1 MLEMLMQWYRRRF
14 SDPEAIALLV
24 ILVAGF
30 GIIFFFSGLL
40 APLLVAI
47 VLAYLLEWPTVRL
60 QSIGCSRP
68 RGGAAVW
75 RRHFLASPRRWAT
88 SIVLVVFVGILLLM
102 AFVVLPIAW
111 QQGIYLIRDMPGM
124 LNKLSDFAATLPRR
138 YPALMDAGIID
149 AMAENMRSRMLT
161 MGDSVVKISLA
172 SLVGLLTIAVYLVLV
187 PLMVFFLLKDKEQM
201 LNAVRRVLPR
211 NRGLAGQVWKE
222 MNQQI
227 TNYIRG
233 KVLEMIVVGIATW
246 LGFLLFGLNYSLLL
260 AVLVGFSVLI
270 PYIGAFVV
278 TIPVVGVALF
288 QFGAGTEFW
297 SCFAVYL
304 IIQALDGN
312 LLVPVLF
319 SEAVNLHPL
328 VIILSVVI
336 FGGLWGFWGVFF
348 AIPLATL
355 IKAVIHAWPDG
366 QIAQE

>member
-30 GIIFFFSGLL
+30 SILFFFSGLL

-47 VLAYLLEWPTVRL
+47 VLAYLLEWPTARL
-60 QSIGCSRP
+60 QAIGCSRRWQLHCP
-68 RGGAAVW
+68 YPLCRHSVINGVCGDADCLAA
-75 RRHFLASPRRWAT
+75 
-88 SIVLVVFVGILLLM
+88 
-102 AFVVLPIAW
+102 
-111 QQGIYLIRDMPGM
+111 GIYLIRDMPGM

-149 AMAENMRSRMLT
+149 AMAENMRTRMLN
-161 MGDSVVKISLA
+161 MGDSVVKYSLA
-172 SLVGLLTIAVYLVLV
+172 SLVGLLTLAVYLVLV
-187 PLMVFFLLKDKEQM
+187 PLMVFFLVKDKEQM

-211 NRGLAGQVWKE
+211 NRGLAGQVWNE

-233 KVLEMIVVGIATW
+233 KVLEMVVVGVATW

-288 QFGAGTEFW
+288 QFGLGTEFW

-355 IKAVIHAWPDG
+355 IKAVVHAWPDG
-366 QIAQE
+366 QVTDASS

>member
-60 QSIGCSRP
+60 QSIGCS
-68 RGGAAVW
+68 
-75 RRHFLASPRRWAT
+75 RRWAT

-149 AMAENMRSRMLT
+149 AMAENMRSRM
-161 MGDSVVKISLA
+161 
-172 SLVGLLTIAVYLVLV
+172 LTIAVYLVLV

>member
-68 RGGAAVW
+68 
-75 RRHFLASPRRWAT
+75 WAT
-88 SIVLVVFVGILLLM
+88 SIVLILFVGILLLM

-187 PLMVFFLLKDKEQM
+187 PLMVFFLLKGDD
-201 LNAVRRVLPR
+201 
-211 NRGLAGQVWKE
+211 RGRDRHLAGVLALWAE
-222 MNQQI
+222 LFAAAGGAGRLLGTYSVHWRI
-227 TNYIRG
+227 CGDHSGGWRG
-233 KVLEMIVVGIATW
+233 A
-246 LGFLLFGLNYSLLL
+246 
-260 AVLVGFSVLI
+260 
-270 PYIGAFVV
+270 
-278 TIPVVGVALF
+278 IPVWCWHGILELLRGVSDYS
-288 QFGAGTEFW
+288 GAGR
-297 SCFAVYL
+297 
-304 IIQALDGN
+304 Q
-312 LLVPVLF
+312 PV
-319 SEAVNLHPL
+319 STG
-328 VIILSVVI
+328 VVLRS
-336 FGGLWGFWGVFF
+336 G
-348 AIPLATL
+348 
-355 IKAVIHAWPDG
+355 
-366 QIAQE
+366 

>member
-60 QSIGCSRP
+60 QSIGCS
-68 RGGAAVW
+68 
-75 RRHFLASPRRWAT
+75 RRWAT

-260 AVLVGFSVLI
+260 AVLVGMTNI
-270 PYIGAFVV
+270 
-278 TIPVVGVALF
+278 
-288 QFGAGTEFW
+288 
-297 SCFAVYL
+297 
-304 IIQALDGN
+304 
-312 LLVPVLF
+312 VPVLGPF
-319 SEAVNLHPL
+319 LGAVPGIVILLLEAP
-328 VIILSVVI
+328 
-336 FGGLWGFWGVFF
+336 WKAAEF
-348 AIPLATL
+348 AIIIFVVQQVDGNFIAPRILGGATGLPGLGVLLAIVVGGAWFGIPGMVLGVPTL
-355 IKAVIHAWPDG
+355 AVLAALARQAVGAGLTARGLAADG
-366 QIAQE
+366 APARKDPPPQ